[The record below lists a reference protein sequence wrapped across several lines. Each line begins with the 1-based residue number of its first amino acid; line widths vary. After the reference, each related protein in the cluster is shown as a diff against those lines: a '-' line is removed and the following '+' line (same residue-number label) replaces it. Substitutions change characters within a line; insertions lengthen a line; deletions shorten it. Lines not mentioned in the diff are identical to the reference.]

1 MIITVYMMDEV
12 KNDYH
17 YHCIHVDEVKNDY
30 HCIHDGWS
38 KEWLSLYTW
47 WMKYMMDEVKNHY
60 HCIHD
65 GWSKEWLSLYTWWM
79 K

>member
-17 YHCIHVDEVKNDY
+17 CIHDGWSKVYIITVY
-30 HCIHDGWS
+30 MMDGWS

-47 WMKYMMDEVKNHY
+47 WMK
-60 HCIHD
+60 
-65 GWSKEWLSLYTWWM
+65 
-79 K
+79 

>member
-12 KNDYH
+12 KKIITVYMM
-17 YHCIHVDEVKNDY
+17 DEVKNDY

-47 WMKYMMDEVKNHY
+47 
-60 HCIHD
+60 
-65 GWSKEWLSLYTWWM
+65 
-79 K
+79 

>member
-1 MIITVYMMDEV
+1 MIITVYMM
-12 KNDYH
+12 
-17 YHCIHVDEVKNDY
+17 DEVKNDY

-47 WMKYMMDEVKNHY
+47 WMKKRMIITVYMMDEVKNDY